1 MVIGGDWWGSG
12 RGWDP
17 IKHRK
22 QVKLE
27 SLDMVT
33 MGSQSLTKIAILQR
47 EYARNKNIS
56 NPVSVKG

>member
-22 QVKLE
+22 QGQAGEFGHGHNGFPKLNKD
-27 SLDMVT
+27 SN
-33 MGSQSLTKIAILQR
+33 IAKR
-47 EYARNKNIS
+47 
-56 NPVSVKG
+56 VC